1 MVEWHKNNVPV
12 PSNNGIVSESI
23 ITSATVSA
31 RLTWMREFAE
41 TDADSYQCVVY
52 KQNTE
57 IPVVSQTVQLNA
69 RLPITISPTSQS
81 CSVQQTSIHFQ
92 IRAFATNCESWGE
105 AERAEIASEFRNELL
120 SVIRAECSCTFEE
133 SSLQELESAQCSS
146 KVNRA
151 VVFRGQI
158 ETLSQRETELIF
170 CSLHSWQQKS
180 SLIRIDGQLRAIDTN
195 CSLEASGSLNSEECA
210 PPTDSTPILGL
221 IEIVAIAGGAA
232 VFILLLV
239 IILLICCLAY
249 CRYRRGRKGKFDTKD
264 DHTYTRYIGQQHM
277 HINIAYI
284 NFALCHVCIR
294 LYARTIM
301 GIIIMLEIN
310 NTNYLTIG

>member
-1 MVEWHKNNVPV
+1 MVEWHKNNAPV

-23 ITSATVSA
+23 VTSAMVSA
-31 RLTWMREFAE
+31 RLTWTREFAE

-52 KQNTE
+52 KQNTD
-57 IPVVSQTVQLNA
+57 IPVASQTVQLNA
-69 RLPITISPTSQS
+69 RLPTTISPTSQS

-92 IRAFATNCESWGE
+92 IRAFAPNCESWGE

-120 SVIRAECSCTFEE
+120 NVIRAECSCAFEE

-158 ETLSQRETELIF
+158 ETPSQRETELIF

-180 SLIRIDGQLRAIDTN
+180 PLIRIDGQLRAIDTN
-195 CSLEASGSLNSEECA
+195 CSLEASGSPNSEECA
-210 PPTDSTPILGL
+210 PPTDSTSILGL

-232 VFILLLV
+232 VFLLFLV

-249 CRYRRGRKGKFDTKD
+249 CRYRRRKKGKFDTKD
-264 DHTYTRYIGQQHM
+264 DHTYTRYID
-277 HINIAYI
+277 
-284 NFALCHVCIR
+284 
-294 LYARTIM
+294 
-301 GIIIMLEIN
+301 
-310 NTNYLTIG
+310 